1 MISKVIKILFSL
13 VFWFLLT
20 LIQTSFLSIYTDF
33 NFIILLII
41 IIILIEEPENNFG
54 FISALFGGL
63 LLDLNTTHPFG
74 LFAIGCVL
82 FWLIIKI
89 ILLKFLRIPHV
100 SWLPKI

>member
-41 IIILIEEPENNFG
+41 IIILIEEPENNF
-54 FISALFGGL
+54 
-63 LLDLNTTHPFG
+63 
-74 LFAIGCVL
+74 
-82 FWLIIKI
+82 
-89 ILLKFLRIPHV
+89 
-100 SWLPKI
+100 